1 MSAETSRTPGIGG
14 RIAVAVV
21 AAALYG
27 YPFWTSLGNLIN
39 LPGYFADQF
48 GVGPDAVPWALLI
61 IGVAVPVVVFVGGI
75 ITTWRRGAGSM
86 ALVLTAGFAV
96 VNAVSL
102 SILAF
107 EKEVEL
113 RIVIDFLTGGG

>member
-1 MSAETSRTPGIGG
+1 
-14 RIAVAVV
+14 
-21 AAALYG
+21 
-27 YPFWTSLGNLIN
+27 
-39 LPGYFADQF
+39 
-48 GVGPDAVPWALLI
+48 
-61 IGVAVPVVVFVGGI
+61 
-75 ITTWRRGAGSM
+75 M

-96 VNAVSL
+96 VNAVAL